1 MLRSLAV
8 SLSLGQLMINFATS
22 CFPYSANKPC
32 TCWMPGSQLRASFP
46 ITLWWEPHSS
56 PRRRVQWLAPSY
68 QRGKYGT
75 EAKITCLRPH
85 CLKPSSGIL
94 ALEHHPQSLPSRAA
108 SRPEG
113 GHCCALF
120 STVQNHLTDDRM
132 SLSTQRV
139 TLGTVR
145 WGVPVIQHSGCSV
158 QRTAD
163 LRPARVTVRLCL

>member
-32 TCWMPGSQLRASFP
+32 ACWVRGSQLRASFP
-46 ITLWWEPHSS
+46 SILWWKRHSS
-56 PRRRVQWLAPSY
+56 PRTGAMAGLILQKRKVWH
-68 QRGKYGT
+68 RG
-75 EAKITCLRPH
+75 KITCLRPH
-85 CLKPSSGIL
+85 CLKPSRGIL
-94 ALEHHPQSLPSRAA
+94 TLKHHPQSIPSHTA

-120 STVQNHLTDDRM
+120 STVQNHLMGDRM

-145 WGVPVIQHSGCSV
+145 WGVPVIQQPSGCSV
-158 QRTAD
+158 QRTVD
-163 LRPARVTVRLCL
+163 LRPAWVTVHLCL